1 MKGERDLGDVQNAGL
16 GPEAIPPPVYAPE
29 ESPFASAAIRLNI
42 TNAGGAHA
50 RRRPEHRKLPVGL
63 PGETLLAFVWV

>member
-1 MKGERDLGDVQNAGL
+1 MKGERDLGDFQNAGL

-42 TNAGGAHA
+42 TYAGGAHP
-50 RRRPEHRKLPVGL
+50 RRRPVS
-63 PGETLLAFVWV
+63 T